1 MCVAKIARYVKKR
14 CATTSGALCGPVGVV
29 QEGRQRGEIPLGP
42 GSGKWEIPLRY
53 QEPGNR
59 EKTPE
64 IGQLAPWVTWGIWH

>member
-42 GSGKWEIPLRY
+42 GSGKWEIHKKNFFLPIDKILWSS
-53 QEPGNR
+53 
-59 EKTPE
+59 TF
-64 IGQLAPWVTWGIWH
+64 